1 MKEEA
6 RKLVEALM
14 CFFGCQDI
22 SQLQRAVQIFPTV
35 RNFSVGKEIE
45 EVVRIAGLEGWDEA
59 ADTPTSDVDM
69 VPSSLWWVYWMFR
82 ERVGAWTGIT
92 TAWDDVNK
100 AGVTFM
106 AACTE
111 WVEIG
116 GNIASRGHRLDSWN
130 FAPPPVS
137 SGVWPIWALALD
149 AITPDED

>member
-59 ADTPTSDVDM
+59 VETPPSDVDM
-69 VPSSLWWVYWMFR
+69 VPENLWWVHWMFR
-82 ERVGAWTGIT
+82 ERWTGRCPDSVLELRT
-92 TAWDDVNK
+92 HEACMTAWDDVNK

-106 AACTE
+106 AACTG
-111 WVEIG
+111 WVDNCSLAG
-116 GNIASRGHRLDSWN
+116 YPGHRLDSWR
-130 FAPPPVS
+130 FAPS
-137 SGVWPIWALALD
+137 TARQ
-149 AITPDED
+149 